1 MHHHHAKFFKAFLAV
16 YLIFS
21 IYMLSEHNFGN
32 LIGMT
37 GLGLGLLVALLAH
50 SRYGYLTIGL
60 LLVHMVIEWSEHG
73 LHWADYSSGEI
84 TMNVI
89 HIALDFIF
97 LYQELKVHAA
107 RYFAPIFSGIIIVLC
122 LIFAHGMYIEHNEHA
137 ADEAHEL
144 HEGEEAHE
152 DEHDHGGSLVESF
165 VVGGMFGC
173 ILSHLFRRKD
183 ECGHSHD

>member
-1 MHHHHAKFFKAFLAV
+1 MHHHHAKYFKAFLAV

-73 LHWADYSSGEI
+73 LHWADYSSGEM

-107 RYFAPIFSGIIIVLC
+107 RYFAPIFSGIIVVLC
-122 LIFAHGMYIEHNEHA
+122 LIFAHGMYIEHSEH
-137 ADEAHEL
+137 ERE
-144 HEGEEAHE
+144 EITENSTEEAHE
-152 DEHDHGGSLVESF
+152 DEHGGSLVESF

>member
-1 MHHHHAKFFKAFLAV
+1 MHHHHAKYFKAFLAV

-32 LIGMT
+32 LMGML
-37 GLGLGLLVALLAH
+37 GIGLGLLVAVLAH

-60 LLVHMVIEWSEHG
+60 LLVHMLIEWSEHG
-73 LHWADYSSGEI
+73 MHWADYSNGEI
-84 TMNVI
+84 AMNVI

-97 LYQELKVHAA
+97 LYQELRVHAA
-107 RYFAPIFSGIIIVLC
+107 RYFKPIFSGVIIALC
-122 LIFAHGMYIEHNEHA
+122 LTFAHGVYIEHREHEIHGVEEVHH
-137 ADEAHEL
+137 DEEEHE
-144 HEGEEAHE
+144 
-152 DEHDHGGSLVESF
+152 GSLVEAF